1 MMKNK
6 FIWPFVVLSLVACTQ
21 TFSTYKTRFDTDAV
35 TNVDS
40 DHTVQVSMRIYGN
53 GASSQMPATVEISI
67 VNLTNERI
75 MWGRGSSSCRLGL
88 RVIDGPNEHSAFID
102 RMCTMDEGP
111 YYLDPGESYT
121 NSITW
126 NGEVID
132 RKNRSRRSLSPGTY
146 ELIGV
151 AGKYRSDPIGI
162 TVW

>member
-6 FIWPFVVLSLVACTQ
+6 FIWSFVVLGLVACTQ
-21 TFSTYKTRFDTDAV
+21 TFSSYKTMYDSDVV
-35 TNVDS
+35 TNVDPEQP
-40 DHTVQVSMRIYGN
+40 VQVSMRII
-53 GASSQMPATVEISI
+53 ASSLMSTTVEISI
-67 VNLTNERI
+67 ENLTFKRI

-88 RVIDGPNEHSAFID
+88 RVIDGPNEYSAFIQ
-102 RMCTMDEGP
+102 RMCTMDEIP

-126 NGEVID
+126 NGEVFD

-151 AGKYRSDPIGI
+151 AGTYRSDPIRLHY
-162 TVW
+162 